1 MQVAHDHMTWKQVY
15 QEALFELEPQLLRSK
30 LEAANTAVEARLSQL
45 LSVGASRSREVLEL
59 TDAQRVL
66 RYLKE
71 HEQI

>member
-1 MQVAHDHMTWKQVY
+1 MQAAHDHMTWKHVY

-30 LEAANTAVEARLSQL
+30 LEAANMAVEARLSQL
-45 LSVGASRSREVLEL
+45 LSVGGSRSREVLEL